1 MQDVVQRVLLKQALV
16 EAREAIVFEKALPQ
30 VSEGIIESLVI
41 EETTNVARSGIN
53 NEQTQRAMVS
63 FRDLNIDSVLSSLLH
78 SIVQDHLNTFDEK
91 LFDEILIT
99 LLH

>member
-1 MQDVVQRVLLKQALV
+1 MQDAVQRVLLKQALV

-53 NEQTQRAMVS
+53 NEQTQRAIINS
-63 FRDLNIDSVLSSLLH
+63 
-78 SIVQDHLNTFDEK
+78 FDEK

>member
-1 MQDVVQRVLLKQALV
+1 
-16 EAREAIVFEKALPQ
+16 

-63 FRDLNIDSVLSSLLH
+63 FRDLNIDSVLSSMLH
-78 SIVQDHLNTFDEK
+78 SIVQDQ
-91 LFDEILIT
+91 IS
-99 LLH
+99 

>member
-1 MQDVVQRVLLKQALV
+1 MQDAVQRVLLKPALV
-16 EAREAIVFEKALPQ
+16 EAREAVVFEKALPQ

-63 FRDLNIDSVLSSLLH
+63 FRDLNIDSVLSSMLH
-78 SIVQDHLNTFDEK
+78 SIVQD
-91 LFDEILIT
+91 
-99 LLH
+99 

>member
-1 MQDVVQRVLLKQALV
+1 MQDTVQRVLLKQALV

-53 NEQTQRAMVS
+53 SEQTQRA
-63 FRDLNIDSVLSSLLH
+63 I
-78 SIVQDHLNTFDEK
+78 INTFDEK

-99 LLH
+99 ILH

>member
-53 NEQTQRAMVS
+53 NEQTQRAIPRS
-63 FRDLNIDSVLSSLLH
+63 NVLR
-78 SIVQDHLNTFDEK
+78 IAAYQ
-91 LFDEILIT
+91 LFIK
-99 LLH
+99 HKPSCY

>member
-1 MQDVVQRVLLKQALV
+1 MQDAVQRVLLKPALV
-16 EAREAIVFEKALPQ
+16 EAREAVVFEKALPQ

-63 FRDLNIDSVLSSLLH
+63 FRDLNIDSVLSSMLH
-78 SIVQDHLNTFDEK
+78 SLVQDH
-91 LFDEILIT
+91 IS
-99 LLH
+99 

>member
-53 NEQTQRAMVS
+53 NEQTQRAIVS

-78 SIVQDHLNTFDEK
+78 SIVQDQMS
-91 LFDEILIT
+91 
-99 LLH
+99 

>member
-1 MQDVVQRVLLKQALV
+1 MGVKTVEMQDAVQRRLLKQALV

-41 EETTNVARSGIN
+41 EETTNVATSVIN
-53 NEQTQRAMVS
+53 NEETQRAY
-63 FRDLNIDSVLSSLLH
+63 
-78 SIVQDHLNTFDEK
+78 LNTFDEK

-99 LLH
+99 ILH

>member
-1 MQDVVQRVLLKQALV
+1 MEMQDEVQRGLLKQALV

-41 EETTNVARSGIN
+41 EETTNVATSVIN
-53 NEQTQRAMVS
+53 NEQTQRAYS
-63 FRDLNIDSVLSSLLH
+63 
-78 SIVQDHLNTFDEK
+78 NTFDEK

>member
-1 MQDVVQRVLLKQALV
+1 MGVKTVEMQDAVQRGLLKQALV

-41 EETTNVARSGIN
+41 EETTNVATSVIN
-53 NEQTQRAMVS
+53 NEQTQRAY
-63 FRDLNIDSVLSSLLH
+63 
-78 SIVQDHLNTFDEK
+78 LNTFDEK

-99 LLH
+99 ILH